1 MTLNMEDDLDL
12 NMRAPYISMSESA
25 ELPLLIAE
33 DLMWGA
39 QPDLKH
45 ALNMSKKTEF
55 MNQSQQ
61 MNTFAKNNAYQQMM
75 SKNQMESS
83 LASLLCSTL
92 LQQQLEQQQQQLN
105 QSQNQHQ
112 IILNHSPEVKIRIL
126 EQIGGSNDAG
136 VNPNDVLSQEFK
148 NCKSIEDKTF
158 MIVFRYS
165 KISSLFSSIK
175 KKYQKP

>member
-39 QPDLKH
+39 QPDLKQ
-45 ALNMSKKTEF
+45 ALNMSKKSEF
-55 MNQSQQ
+55 MNQTQQ
-61 MNTFAKNNAYQQMM
+61 LNTFAKNNAYQQMM

-92 LQQQLEQQQQQLN
+92 LQQQLEQQQQQQQQLN
-105 QSQNQHQ
+105 QSQNQQQQHQ

-126 EQIGGSNDAG
+126 EQVGGSNDAG

-148 NCKSIEDKTF
+148 NCKFLSFIDK
-158 MIVFRYS
+158 
-165 KISSLFSSIK
+165 
-175 KKYQKP
+175 

>member
-1 MTLNMEDDLDL
+1 MEDDLDL

-45 ALNMSKKTEF
+45 ALNMSKKSEF
-55 MNQSQQ
+55 MNQTQQ
-61 MNTFAKNNAYQQMM
+61 LNTFAKNNAYQQMM

-92 LQQQLEQQQQQLN
+92 LQQQLEQQQQHQQQQQQQLN
-105 QSQNQHQ
+105 QSQNQQSQHQ

-126 EQIGGSNDAG
+126 EQVGVSNDAG

-148 NCKSIEDKTF
+148 NCKFLSFIDE
-158 MIVFRYS
+158 
-165 KISSLFSSIK
+165 
-175 KKYQKP
+175 